1 MKKPS
6 RAQRRQQTASQTVS
20 QPAVQTVEICRSF
33 GYKLNVGNYESRD
46 FFCSYKTEAPKE
58 LEREASQ
65 SAYEFCEEEVLAAV
79 KEYRAKMA
87 AQRKEPTA

>member
-6 RAQRRQQTASQTVS
+6 RAQRKAVTVALAQQPVI
-20 QPAVQTVEICRSF
+20 QTVEICRSF

-58 LEREASQ
+58 QEREASQ

-79 KEYRAKMA
+79 KAYRLKMA
-87 AQRKEPTA
+87 AQQEKRTA